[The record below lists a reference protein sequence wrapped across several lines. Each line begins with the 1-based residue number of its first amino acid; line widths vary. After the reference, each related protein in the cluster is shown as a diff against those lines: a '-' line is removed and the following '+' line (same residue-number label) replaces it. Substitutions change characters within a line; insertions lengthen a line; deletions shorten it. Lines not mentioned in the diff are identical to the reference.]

1 MINDTLIDCD
11 VSLTKG
17 QKIFVDDFSW
27 WLDIFTYVIVGMIG
41 LTLNMLAIWILL
53 SPNMWNNIFNR
64 LIMCLSSFDTMFIL
78 CGLLEI
84 LRKWMMM
91 PIQQYLFAKVVYP
104 FRSMA
109 MCCSIYTT
117 IVLTLERYQAITS
130 PIQHRNRNANIDL
143 GKRLAKYIVPVCL
156 LSFLYYLPKFFDLY
170 VKTIVQCGE
179 KNESIF
185 SSNSSD
191 VNGDEIGCQ
200 TEYKIFPTRWRLHQ
214 WYILWYLNASNVI
227 VTCVVPVGILVYM
240 NCRIANSMQ
249 AYRQRRCSR
258 RFTSIKRST
267 NSTKGQLQ
275 SEQKPND
282 IKQTF
287 ILFSIVTLFVVCH
300 TLRILMNISE
310 LLNLD
315 ELRMKQEKG
324 CDGLNFLQHIAMPLS
339 EILLLCNSSANFFVF
354 LCFDRSFQLV
364 LKERFFA
371 LTKFST
377 NPIPPQNENLSMN
390 THRIEECRKS
400 VVTGNEVNLNGTS
413 GCRNIETAKSVD
425 TSSQNVT

>member
-1 MINDTLIDCD
+1 
-11 VSLTKG
+11 
-17 QKIFVDDFSW
+17 
-27 WLDIFTYVIVGMIG
+27 
-41 LTLNMLAIWILL
+41 
-53 SPNMWNNIFNR
+53 
-64 LIMCLSSFDTMFIL
+64 
-78 CGLLEI
+78 
-84 LRKWMMM
+84 
-91 PIQQYLFAKVVYP
+91 
-104 FRSMA
+104 
-109 MCCSIYTT
+109 
-117 IVLTLERYQAITS
+117 
-130 PIQHRNRNANIDL
+130 
-143 GKRLAKYIVPVCL
+143 
-156 LSFLYYLPKFFDLY
+156 
-170 VKTIVQCGE
+170 
-179 KNESIF
+179 
-185 SSNSSD
+185 
-191 VNGDEIGCQ
+191 
-200 TEYKIFPTRWRLHQ
+200 
-214 WYILWYLNASNVI
+214 
-227 VTCVVPVGILVYM
+227 
-240 NCRIANSMQ
+240 MQ

-324 CDGLNFLQHIAMPLS
+324 CDGLSFLQHIAMPLS